1 VLESLFG
8 HHPHHNNNNNNNNE
22 EVPVVDEVV
31 PEVAVVPL
39 SSPAGLSSTGSS
51 GSGGKRGG
59 LAGEL
64 EGLLQMG
71 WYWAGLSKEEAEGLL
86 QGQPDGAF
94 IVRDSSSRNYL
105 LSLSF
110 NR

>member
-8 HHPHHNNNNNNNNE
+8 HHPHHNNNNNN

-39 SSPAGLSSTGSS
+39 SSPAASSSSGS